1 MADRR
6 LPPSLT
12 EDDTSAPIGDAPR
25 WVLRHLLAAIAAFL
39 AAVVLGVL
47 LPARTEW
54 VAGAL
59 LSVASVGVVA
69 SVARRYAQCRLG
81 LSRRALSYLRWALF
95 FIACFG
101 LPGRWLVGSGAAV
114 ALLVWTFVDRRR
126 VESLR
131 ARASDVLDA
140 AGAPASE
147 PAPDHPGAHV
157 DRRVQTPAGV
167 RILATPDVGWL
178 AAPAEDLADRGRIA
192 WAAAHYRALVGPQD
206 ARPELARVLRAFAL
220 LRHPNGTALM
230 RVSGGEDL
238 VVVTVDVHPRAEALR
253 AARRAGT
260 PRLTVVSSAGTP
272 SGSPT
277 STCSSRPRSRG
288 PGSPAPPSGSGS
300 SSRPPTAQQVTSAT
314 SGRTRSSTPSWSS
327 GGRTPI
333 SRPCGGAYRPSTPSS
348 PPWTSGGKRPD
359 GTVPFVLLQKGTSR
373 ARAVDRLDGGS
384 VVSPVG
390 LRK

>member
-1 MADRR
+1 LADRR

-140 AGAPASE
+140 AGTPASE

-260 PRLTVVSSAGTP
+260 PPPDGGELRWYAERLTDFYVLL
-272 SGSPT
+272 PT
-277 STCSSRPRSRG
+277 EVERARV
-288 PGSPAPPSGSGS
+288 PGSPEWERILIPS
-300 SSRPPTAQQVTSAT
+300 A
-314 SGRTRSSTPSWSS
+314 
-327 GGRTPI
+327 
-333 SRPCGGAYRPSTPSS
+333 
-348 PPWTSGGKRPD
+348 D
-359 GTVPFVLLQKGTSR
+359 GTAGDVRYLRAYEELDALVVVRWSDTDLAAVRRCVPT
-373 ARAVDRLDGGS
+373 VDALVSTLD
-384 VVSPVG
+384 
-390 LRK
+390 LRREAP